1 MVMLLLLLLWL
12 RLLLVL
18 LVVVVAAVAAIAIVA
33 TTAVS
38 AFDGAVEVFVFYSRT
53 LVLLF
58 VLGAC
63 CHHCGYCLVYL
74 FFLSPPLV
82 SVPCRLAATCFSD
95 RGSVPFR

>member
-58 VLGAC
+58 VLG
-63 CHHCGYCLVYL
+63 GMLSSLWVLLGLSFL
-74 FFLSPPLV
+74 FIAAVGLSTL
-82 SVPCRLAATCFSD
+82 SS
-95 RGSVPFR
+95 RGHVLF